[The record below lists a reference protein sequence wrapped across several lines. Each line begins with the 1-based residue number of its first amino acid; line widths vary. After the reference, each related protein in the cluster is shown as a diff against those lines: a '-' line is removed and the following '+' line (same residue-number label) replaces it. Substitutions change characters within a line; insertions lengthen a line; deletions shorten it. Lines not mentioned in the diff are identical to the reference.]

1 MLDTVLAAAQLNA
14 DGTERERVD
23 FFAEDLAA
31 SASLSGAVNRTNRL
45 PPPKVFTL
53 LFDYNTREEPLSD
66 AQLQVLKAEL
76 GGRDPAEPLRI
87 AMTGHADCFGP
98 RWYNQILSE
107 DRVKNVFNGV
117 IRPALLAQGF
127 TEDML
132 NDKKRF
138 KLARLGESAPATGDE
153 PARRC
158 EEASDPDRRVVVVV
172 Q

>member
-1 MLDTVLAAAQLNA
+1 M
-14 DGTERERVD
+14 
-23 FFAEDLAA
+23 
-31 SASLSGAVNRTNRL
+31 
-45 PPPKVFTL
+45 
-53 LFDYNTREEPLSD
+53 
-66 AQLQVLKAEL
+66 
-76 GGRDPAEPLRI
+76 
-87 AMTGHADCFGP
+87 
-98 RWYNQILSE
+98 
-107 DRVKNVFNGV
+107 KNVFNGV